1 MHFCK
6 NNSRNLNASSLY
18 KEIQV
23 GMGPCGELI
32 YPAYPESNGTWK
44 FPGIGE
50 FQCYDKGW
58 NMEHPVQT
66 VLPRV
71 VLGKTN
77 RAWRQETHSS
87 KSNIPWN
94 WNKVFN
100 FTCMEMGDGEQH
112 ENANCSPEGLVQQV
126 KMATKTARVKLAGEN
141 ALERYDASGYAQ
153 VLATSRSDSGNA
165 SWF

>member
-50 FQCYDKGW
+50 FQCYDKS
-58 NMEHPVQT
+58 METGNSQQQ
-66 VLPRV
+66 
-71 VLGKTN
+71 K
-77 RAWRQETHSS
+77 QHSMELEQS
-87 KSNIPWN
+87 KHGV
-94 WNKVFN
+94 VFN